1 MANSDGW
8 VVSQAIAATLCRV
21 RHLVLQ
27 AITPEETSMTSQWID
42 IPAQD
47 GKTFK
52 GYLALPPAG
61 HGPGIV
67 LIQESSE

>member
-1 MANSDGW
+1 
-8 VVSQAIAATLCRV
+8 
-21 RHLVLQ
+21 
-27 AITPEETSMTSQWID
+27 MTSQWID

-61 HGPGIV
+61 HGPA
-67 LIQESSE
+67 SC